1 MNRPCR
7 VVKAPDGRVA
17 PLCRVKSADRVG
29 SAIRPGVIVE
39 VDRETADACGAW
51 SDDCLTA
58 AEAFEAAEDP
68 ADFGEGG
75 GRDNGPI

>member
-1 MNRPCR
+1 MSRPFR
-7 VVKAPDGRVA
+7 VVRAPDGRAA
-17 PLCRVKSADRVG
+17 PLSRVKSADQVG
-29 SAIRPGVIVE
+29 RAIRPGVIVE

-75 GRDNGPI
+75 GRDNGPF